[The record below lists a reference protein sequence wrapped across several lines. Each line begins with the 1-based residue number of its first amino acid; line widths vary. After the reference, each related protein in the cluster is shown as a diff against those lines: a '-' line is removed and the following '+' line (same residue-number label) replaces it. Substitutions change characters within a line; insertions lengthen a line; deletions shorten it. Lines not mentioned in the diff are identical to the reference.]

1 MGPWPHIGAGY
12 EEDWSSVRV
21 GDVDMPEV
29 KECERTLEE
38 ELKRLEVEKNG
49 GGNNN
54 NGHGGFSLDN
64 FK

>member
-1 MGPWPHIGAGY
+1 M
-12 EEDWSSVRV
+12 RV
-21 GDVDMPEV
+21 GEVDMPEV
-29 KECERTLEE
+29 KEWERTLEE
-38 ELKRLEVEKNG
+38 ELKRLEAEKNG

>member
-1 MGPWPHIGAGY
+1 M
-12 EEDWSSVRV
+12 
-21 GDVDMPEV
+21 DMPEV

-38 ELKRLEVEKNG
+38 ELKRSEAEKIG